1 MGPQER
7 VGFCSQNRIPFEL
20 LLQLEQLADQ
30 LGVELQGGSV
40 QEFLGA
46 GGEGGAGL
54 EEGEEEG
61 EGAGGKNPTLRDVVA
76 MTVDKVMTYGATFAF
91 YGAIPAILLIA
102 GARRGM
108 GVRDVLSSLIRLPF
122 SD

>member
-1 MGPQER
+1 
-7 VGFCSQNRIPFEL
+7 
-20 LLQLEQLADQ
+20 
-30 LGVELQGGSV
+30 
-40 QEFLGA
+40 
-46 GGEGGAGL
+46 
-54 EEGEEEG
+54 
-61 EGAGGKNPTLRDVVA
+61 